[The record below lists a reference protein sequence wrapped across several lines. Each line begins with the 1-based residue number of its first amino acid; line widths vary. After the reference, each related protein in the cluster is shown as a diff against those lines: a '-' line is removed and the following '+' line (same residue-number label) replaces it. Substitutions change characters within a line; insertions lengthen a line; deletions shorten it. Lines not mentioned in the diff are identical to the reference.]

1 MDGTVHEYCEEV
13 ARSLKG
19 EEILEE
25 RVKTFCHEYFEAQGI
40 TTAGKIKELRAATQA
55 GMLDCKKA
63 LVECD
68 GDIDKSIEYLRKKGL
83 ASAGKK
89 MDRIAKDGII
99 ASYIHNNSRL
109 GVLLELNCE
118 TDFVAKNE
126 DFEELAKE
134 LCMQVAAAN
143 PLYVSID
150 EVPEE
155 DKEREREILREQL
168 KESGKP
174 PEIVEKIVEGKMK
187 KFYSEVCLLNQEYI
201 RDSDQI
207 IEDVIK
213 NKIAT
218 YGENISVGRFVRY
231 SIGN

>member
-1 MDGTVHEYCEEV
+1 M
-13 ARSLKG
+13 A
-19 EEILEE
+19 EI
-25 RVKTFCHEYFEAQGI
+25 
-40 TTAGKIKELRAATQA
+40 TAGKIKELRAATQA

-126 DFEELAKE
+126 DFEELARE

-201 RDSDQI
+201 RDSNQI